1 MSICEKTNRKRQDS
15 LTCSDDDKFL
25 GNLWLETGSPVKQQG
40 VNDGRVSE
48 VRNKGKISTDAAS
61 DGGRVEAASIRHC
74 DNVAPI
80 EA

>member
-1 MSICEKTNRKRQDS
+1 M
-15 LTCSDDDKFL
+15 TCSDDDKFL
-25 GNLWLETGSPVKQQG
+25 GDRWLETGSPVKQQE

-48 VRNKGKISTDAAS
+48 VRNKGKISTDAEI
-61 DGGRVEAASIRHC
+61 DGGRAEAASIRHC